1 MATTTTDQQQQPMQA
16 LNYTNA
22 AILAPMVRIGTL
34 PVRLMALEY
43 GADLVYTPEVVDKGI
58 VGCERVVNAD
68 NGTIDYLSK
77 GVSIFRTHPSEKSRL
92 VFQIG
97 SANAEL
103 ALQAA
108 LTVAQDVSTIDL
120 NCGCPKRF
128 SIHGGMG
135 AALMEEP
142 EKLCGILK
150 NLVDNCGL
158 PVTCKIR
165 IFPDRERT
173 LKLVKMIEAT
183 GIKALAVHCRYR
195 DERPR
200 EPGHWDRFK
209 EIVDAVSIPVIAN
222 GDIREYADMARIR
235 ELSGCAGVMIARGAE
250 ANVSIFRK
258 EGRLPLMDIVRQYMR
273 KCLETRNHHS
283 NTKYCVMQM
292 FIEDTKSPYYKPLC
306 EAKSFR
312 AVCKVFDMEGELD
325 AWIKKQEEHGWP
337 TDLDSAPR
345 KAAESKEKKEKAN
358 ANVNSNLGK
367 RKQDDLKEEAIVPA
381 TSATTATTAQVEVK
395 QQMEEGA
402 PALKKHAGEDGASSQ
417 PTPADT
423 PQPEVDTEVETAP
436 VTSTTLA

>member
-1 MATTTTDQQQQPMQA
+1 MQPQP

-43 GADLVYTPEVVDKGI
+43 GADVVYTPEIVDKGI
-58 VGCERVVNAD
+58 VGCERVVNED

-77 GVSIFRTHPSEKSRL
+77 GVSIFRTHPSEKSKL

-97 SANAEL
+97 SANADL

-222 GDIREYADMARIR
+222 GDIKEYADMARIR

-258 EGRLPLMDIVRQYMR
+258 EGRLPHMDIVRQYMR
-273 KCLETRNHHS
+273 R
-283 NTKYCVMQM
+283 M
-292 FIEDTKSPYYKPLC
+292 FVEDTKSPYYRPLC

-345 KAAESKEKKEKAN
+345 KAAESKEKAAKNGKA
-358 ANVNSNLGK
+358 AAAIVEVATTESTLGK
-367 RKQDDLKEEAIVPA
+367 RKQDDLKDEV
-381 TSATTATTAQVEVK
+381 SAAASAVEVD
-395 QQMEEGA
+395 GTRA
-402 PALKKHAGEDGASSQ
+402 TKKHAGGDGASSQ

-423 PQPEVDTEVETAP
+423 PQPDIETEVEIT
-436 VTSTTLA
+436 TSTVPLA

>member
-1 MATTTTDQQQQPMQA
+1 MSPQP
-16 LNYTNA
+16 LNYTDA

-58 VGCERVVNAD
+58 VGCERVVNED

-77 GVSIFRTHPSEKSRL
+77 GVSIFRTHPSEKSKL

-97 SANAEL
+97 SANADL

-222 GDIREYADMARIR
+222 GDIKEYADMARIR

-273 KCLETRNHHS
+273 RCLETRNHHS

-325 AWIKKQEEHGWP
+325 VWIKKQEEKGWP

-345 KAAESKEKKEKAN
+345 KAAESKEKDTKAKN
-358 ANVNSNLGK
+358 AKAVVDVKMAEVVVESTLGK
-367 RKQDDLKEEAIVPA
+367 RKQEELKDEAVPA
-381 TSATTATTAQVEVK
+381 AFTCASAGVI
-395 QQMEEGA
+395 EGT
-402 PALKKHAGEDGASSQ
+402 PAAKKHAAGNGASSQ

-423 PQPEVDTEVETAP
+423 PQPDIETEVEPAITIT
-436 VTSTTLA
+436 TSTPLA

>member
-1 MATTTTDQQQQPMQA
+1 MQPQP

-58 VGCERVVNAD
+58 VGCERVVNED

-77 GVSIFRTHPSEKSRL
+77 GVSIFRTHPSEKSKL

-97 SANAEL
+97 SANADL

-222 GDIREYADMARIR
+222 GDIKEYADMARIR

-258 EGRLPLMDIVRQYMR
+258 EGRLPFMDIVRQYMR
-273 KCLETRNHHS
+273 RCLETRNHHS

-292 FIEDTKSPYYKPLC
+292 FVDNTKSPYYKPLC

-312 AVCKVFDMEGELD
+312 AICKVFEMEDELD
-325 AWIKKQEEHGWP
+325 SWIKNQEEHGWP

-345 KAAESKEKKEKAN
+345 KAAEAKEKEAKAA
-358 ANVNSNLGK
+358 ANGKAKNDNVADVKMEEVVAESTLGK
-367 RKQDDLKEEAIVPA
+367 RKQDDLKEEEAAIVA
-381 TSATTATTAQVEVK
+381 SVS
-395 QQMEEGA
+395 MEEAVEGT
-402 PALKKHAGEDGASSQ
+402 PAAKKHAAGDGASSQ

-423 PQPEVDTEVETAP
+423 PQPDVETEVETIST
-436 VTSTTLA
+436 TSTPLA

>member
-1 MATTTTDQQQQPMQA
+1 MQS

-22 AILAPMVRIGTL
+22 AILAPMVRVGTL
-34 PVRLMALEY
+34 PMRLMALEY

-58 VGCERVVNAD
+58 VGTERVVNED

-77 GVSIFRTHPSEKSRL
+77 GVSIFRTHPSEKSKL

-97 SANAEL
+97 SANADL

-209 EIVDAVSIPVIAN
+209 EIVEAVSIPVIAN
-222 GDIREYADMARIR
+222 GDIMEFAHMARVR

-250 ANVSIFRK
+250 ANVSVFRK
-258 EGRLPLMDIVRQYMR
+258 EGRLPFLDIVRQYIR
-273 KCLETRNHHS
+273 RCLETRNHHS
-283 NTKYCVMQM
+283 NTKYVAMQM
-292 FIEDTKSPYYKPLC
+292 FVDDTKDSHYRPLC
-306 EAKSFR
+306 AAKSFR
-312 AVCKVFDMEGELD
+312 AVCQVFDMEGELD
-325 AWIKKQEEHGWP
+325 AWIKNQEEHGWP
-337 TDLDSAPR
+337 TDLDSVPR
-345 KAAESKEKKEKAN
+345 NTATAKEVAATAKAN
-358 ANVNSNLGK
+358 AKAAAVVAVVDEKTSETTESTLGK
-367 RKQDDLKEEAIVPA
+367 RKLNDRKDDGETKDVV
-381 TSATTATTAQVEVK
+381 TTAGVFQE
-395 QQMEEGA
+395 EFEGA
-402 PALKKHAGEDGASSQ
+402 PAAKKHARDGSSSQ

-423 PQPEVDTEVETAP
+423 PQPEVETEVETP
-436 VTSTTLA
+436 LA

>member
-1 MATTTTDQQQQPMQA
+1 MQPQP

-43 GADLVYTPEVVDKGI
+43 GADLVYTPEVVDRGI
-58 VGCERVVNAD
+58 VGCERVVNED

-77 GVSIFRTHPSEKSRL
+77 GVSIFRTHPSEKSKL

-97 SANAEL
+97 SANADL

-183 GIKALAVHCRYR
+183 GIRALAVHCRYR

-222 GDIREYADMARIR
+222 GDIKEYADMARIR

-258 EGRLPLMDIVRQYMR
+258 EGRLPHMDIVRQYIR
-273 KCLETRNHHS
+273 R
-283 NTKYCVMQM
+283 M
-292 FIEDTKSPYYKPLC
+292 FVEDTKSPYYRPLC
-306 EAKSFR
+306 DAKSFR
-312 AVCKVFDMEGELD
+312 AVCKVFEMEDEFD
-325 AWIKKQEEHGWP
+325 SWTKKQEEHGWP
-337 TDLDSAPR
+337 TDLDNPPR
-345 KAAESKEKKEKAN
+345 KAAEAKEKEAKA
-358 ANVNSNLGK
+358 ANVKAKTKNDKVADVKMAEVVAESTLGK
-367 RKQDDLKEEAIVPA
+367 RKQDDLKEEEEEKVVVATASVSVSAGEVDGTPA
-381 TSATTATTAQVEVK
+381 A
-395 QQMEEGA
+395 
-402 PALKKHAGEDGASSQ
+402 KKHAAGDGASSQ

-423 PQPEVDTEVETAP
+423 PQPDVETEVETIST
-436 VTSTTLA
+436 TSTPLA

>member
-1 MATTTTDQQQQPMQA
+1 MQPQP
-16 LNYTNA
+16 LNYTNT

-58 VGCERVVNAD
+58 VGCERVVNED

-77 GVSIFRTHPSEKSRL
+77 GVSIFRTHPSEKSKL

-97 SANAEL
+97 SANADL

-222 GDIREYADMARIR
+222 GDIKEYADMARIR

-273 KCLETRNHHS
+273 RCLETRNHHS

-292 FIEDTKSPYYKPLC
+292 FVEDTKSPYYKPLC

-312 AVCKVFDMEGELD
+312 AVCKVFEMEDELD
-325 AWIKKQEEHGWP
+325 SWIKKQEANGWP

-345 KAAESKEKKEKAN
+345 KVAEAKEKEAKAAANAKAKNDKVADVKMAEVVAEST
-358 ANVNSNLGK
+358 LGK
-367 RKQDDLKEEAIVPA
+367 RKQDDLKEVVPA
-381 TSATTATTAQVEVK
+381 ASVSVAEVE
-395 QQMEEGA
+395 GT
-402 PALKKHAGEDGASSQ
+402 PAAKKHAAGDGASSQ

-423 PQPEVDTEVETAP
+423 PQPDIETEIETEIETISI
-436 VTSTTLA
+436 TSTPLA

>member
-1 MATTTTDQQQQPMQA
+1 MQP
-16 LNYTNA
+16 LNYNNA

-34 PVRLMALEY
+34 PVRLMALKY
-43 GADLVYTPEVVDKGI
+43 GADIVYTPEVVDKAI
-58 VGCERVVNAD
+58 VGCERVVNED

-77 GVSIFRTHPSEKSRL
+77 GVSIFRTHPSEKSKL

-200 EPGHWDRFK
+200 EPGHWDRFR
-209 EIVDAVSIPVIAN
+209 EIAEAVSIPVIAN
-222 GDIREYADMARIR
+222 GDIKEYADMARVR
-235 ELSGCAGVMIARGAE
+235 ELSGCAGAMIARGAE

-258 EGRLPLMDIVRQYMR
+258 DGRLPLLDIVYQYIR

-283 NTKYCVMQM
+283 NTKYCLMQM
-292 FIEDTKSPYYKPLC
+292 FIEDTKSPFYKPLC

-312 AVCKVFDMEGELD
+312 AVCKVFGMEGELD
-325 AWIKKQEEHGWP
+325 TWIQKQQENGWP
-337 TDLDSAPR
+337 VDLDSAPR
-345 KAAESKEKKEKAN
+345 KAAESKEKALAAKAN
-358 ANVNSNLGK
+358 DTAVESTTTLGK
-367 RKQDDLKEEAIVPA
+367 RKQDDFKDEAAV
-381 TSATTATTAQVEVK
+381 SETTAVTTAGDVK
-395 QQMEEGA
+395 AEAEDVRA
-402 PALKKHAGEDGASSQ
+402 SKKHAGDGASSQ

-423 PQPEVDTEVETAP
+423 PQSDADISTNEIEIVAP
-436 VTSTTLA
+436 LA

>member
-1 MATTTTDQQQQPMQA
+1 MQPQP

-58 VGCERVVNAD
+58 VGCERVVNED

-77 GVSIFRTHPSEKSRL
+77 GVSIFRTHPSEKSKL

-97 SANAEL
+97 SANADL

-222 GDIREYADMARIR
+222 GDIKEYADMARIR

-258 EGRLPLMDIVRQYMR
+258 EGRLPFMDIVRQYMR
-273 KCLETRNHHS
+273 R
-283 NTKYCVMQM
+283 M
-292 FIEDTKSPYYKPLC
+292 FVDNTKSPYYKPLC

-312 AVCKVFDMEGELD
+312 AICKVFEMEDELD
-325 AWIKKQEEHGWP
+325 SWIKNQEEHGWP

-345 KAAESKEKKEKAN
+345 KAAEAKEKEAKAA
-358 ANVNSNLGK
+358 ANGKAKNDNVADVKMEEVVAESTLGK
-367 RKQDDLKEEAIVPA
+367 RKQDDLKEEEAAIVA
-381 TSATTATTAQVEVK
+381 SVS
-395 QQMEEGA
+395 MEEAVEGT
-402 PALKKHAGEDGASSQ
+402 PAAKKHAAGDGASSQ

-423 PQPEVDTEVETAP
+423 PQPDVETEVETIST
-436 VTSTTLA
+436 TSTPLA

>member
-1 MATTTTDQQQQPMQA
+1 MATTTTDQQQQPMQSMQQG

-58 VGCERVVNAD
+58 VGCERVVNED

-222 GDIREYADMARIR
+222 GDIREYGDIARIR
-235 ELSGCAGVMIARGAE
+235 EVSGCAGVMIARGAE

-258 EGRLPLMDIVRQYMR
+258 EGRLPLMDIVRQYIR
-273 KCLETRNHHS
+273 KCLETRNHHA

-292 FIEDTKSPYYKPLC
+292 FIEDTKSPYYRPLC

-312 AVCKVFDMEGELD
+312 AVCKVFEMEGELD
-325 AWIKKQEEHGWP
+325 AWTKKQEEHRWP
-337 TDLDSAPR
+337 TDLDMAPR
-345 KAAESKEKKEKAN
+345 KIAESKEKAN
-358 ANVNSNLGK
+358 ANLNSNLGK
-367 RKQDDLKEEAIVPA
+367 RKQDDLKEELIVASA
-381 TSATTATTAQVEVK
+381 TSATTATAAQVE
-395 QQMEEGA
+395 EGV
-402 PALKKHAGEDGASSQ
+402 PSSKKHAGGDGASSQ

-423 PQPEVDTEVETAP
+423 PQPEGDTEVETAP
-436 VTSTTLA
+436 VTFTTLA

>member
-1 MATTTTDQQQQPMQA
+1 MTTTTTDQQQQQPKA
-16 LNYTNA
+16 LNYNNA

-58 VGCERVVNAD
+58 VGCERVVNQD

-77 GVSIFRTHPSEKSRL
+77 GVSIFRTHPSEKSKL

-222 GDIREYADMARIR
+222 GDIKEYADMARIR

-258 EGRLPLMDIVRQYMR
+258 EGRLPLMDIVRQYLR

-292 FIEDTKSPYYKPLC
+292 FIDDTKSPYYRPLC
-306 EAKSFR
+306 GAKTFR
-312 AVCKVFDMEGELD
+312 AVCEVFGMEGELD
-325 AWIKKQEEHGWP
+325 AWTKKQEENGWP
-337 TDLDSAPR
+337 VDLDTTPR
-345 KAAESKEKKEKAN
+345 KTGVEFKEKQEKAN
-358 ANVNSNLGK
+358 ANANSTLGK
-367 RKQDDLKEEAIVPA
+367 RKQDDLKEDKTA
-381 TSATTATTAQVEVK
+381 TSDTAVATADQAEVK
-395 QQMEEGA
+395 IQDGNVDA
-402 PALKKHAGEDGASSQ
+402 PAAKKHAGGDGASSQ

-423 PQPEVDTEVETAP
+423 PKPEVDTEAEPSSITP
-436 VTSTTLA
+436 V